1 MQSSDIMSNMKAMDI
16 VENIEKII
24 ENYSHADLNKK
35 STRVN
40 LANEV
45 YKNIVTDNPVEQ
57 NRNKQLLI
65 KLAERLELGQ
75 IKYRKDIPRDD
86 GRKWTKEALEEI
98 LDAMVYIGN
107 VLLIID
113 EEGK

>member
-1 MQSSDIMSNMKAMDI
+1 MQSSEIMSSMKAMDI
-16 VENIEKII
+16 KENLDKII

-40 LANEV
+40 LANDV
-45 YKNIVTDNPVEQ
+45 YKNIITNNPVEQ

-65 KLAERLELGQ
+65 KLAERLDIGQ
-75 IKYRKDIPRDD
+75 MKYGKDIPRDD

-98 LDAMVYIGN
+98 LDAMIYIGN
-107 VLLIID
+107 VLLTID
-113 EEGK
+113 EEK

>member
-1 MQSSDIMSNMKAMDI
+1 MQSADIMSNMKAMDI
-16 VENIEKII
+16 IENIEKII

-75 IKYRKDIPRDD
+75 IKYGKDIPRDD
-86 GRKWTKEALEEI
+86 GRKWTKEALEEV

-107 VLLIID
+107 VLLTID
-113 EEGK
+113 EEG

>member
-1 MQSSDIMSNMKAMDI
+1 MQSADIMSSMKAMDI

-24 ENYSHADLNKK
+24 ENYSHSDLNKK

-75 IKYRKDIPRDD
+75 MKYGKDIPRDD
-86 GRKWTKEALEEI
+86 GRKWTKEALEEV
-98 LDAMVYIGN
+98 LDAMIYIGN
-107 VLLIID
+107 VLLTID
-113 EEGK
+113 EEG

>member
-1 MQSSDIMSNMKAMDI
+1 MQSADIMSNMKAMDI
-16 VENIEKII
+16 IENIEKII

-75 IKYRKDIPRDD
+75 MKYGKDIPRDD

-107 VLLIID
+107 VLLTID
-113 EEGK
+113 EKEK

>member
-1 MQSSDIMSNMKAMDI
+1 MQSADIMSNMKAMDI
-16 VENIEKII
+16 IENIEKII

-75 IKYRKDIPRDD
+75 MKYGKDIPRDD
-86 GRKWTKEALEEI
+86 GRKWTKEALEEV

-107 VLLIID
+107 VLLTID
-113 EEGK
+113 EEG

>member
-45 YKNIVTDNPVEQ
+45 YKNIITNNPVEQ
-57 NRNKQLLI
+57 NRNTRLLI

-75 IKYRKDIPRDD
+75 MKYGKDIPRDD

-107 VLLIID
+107 VLLTID
-113 EEGK
+113 EKEK

>member
-1 MQSSDIMSNMKAMDI
+1 MQSSDIMSSMKAMDI
-16 VENIEKII
+16 IENIEKII
-24 ENYSHADLNKK
+24 ENYNHADLNKK

-45 YKNIVTDNPVEQ
+45 YKNIVTNNLNEQ
-57 NRNKQLLI
+57 NRNQRLLI

-75 IKYRKDIPRDD
+75 MKYGKDIPRDD

-107 VLLIID
+107 VLLTID
-113 EEGK
+113 EEG

>member
-75 IKYRKDIPRDD
+75 IKYGKDIPRDD

-107 VLLIID
+107 VLLTID
-113 EEGK
+113 EKEK

>member
-1 MQSSDIMSNMKAMDI
+1 MQSADIMSNMKAMDI
-16 VENIEKII
+16 IENIEKII

-45 YKNIVTDNPVEQ
+45 YKNIITDNPVEQ

-75 IKYRKDIPRDD
+75 MKYGKDIPRDD
-86 GRKWTKEALEEI
+86 GRKWTKEALEEV

-107 VLLIID
+107 VLLTID
-113 EEGK
+113 EEG

>member
-75 IKYRKDIPRDD
+75 IKYGKDIPRDD
-86 GRKWTKEALEEI
+86 GRKWTKEALEEV

-107 VLLIID
+107 VLLTID
-113 EEGK
+113 EEG

>member
-1 MQSSDIMSNMKAMDI
+1 MQSSDIMSSMKAMDI
-16 VENIEKII
+16 IENIEKII

-45 YKNIVTDNPVEQ
+45 YKNIVTNNPNEQ
-57 NRNKQLLI
+57 NRNQRLLI

-75 IKYRKDIPRDD
+75 MKYGKDIPRDD

-107 VLLIID
+107 VLLTID
-113 EEGK
+113 EEG

>member
-1 MQSSDIMSNMKAMDI
+1 MQSADIMSNMKAMYI
-16 VENIEKII
+16 IENIEKII

-75 IKYRKDIPRDD
+75 MKYGKDIPRDD
-86 GRKWTKEALEEI
+86 GRKWTKEALEEV

-107 VLLIID
+107 VLLTID
-113 EEGK
+113 EEG

>member
-1 MQSSDIMSNMKAMDI
+1 MQSSDIMSSMKAMDI
-16 VENIEKII
+16 IENIEKII
-24 ENYSHADLNKK
+24 ENYNHADLNKK

-45 YKNIVTDNPVEQ
+45 YKNIVTNNPNEQ
-57 NRNKQLLI
+57 NRNQRLLI

-75 IKYRKDIPRDD
+75 MKYGKDIPRDD

-107 VLLIID
+107 VLLTID
-113 EEGK
+113 EEG

>member
-1 MQSSDIMSNMKAMDI
+1 MQSSQIMNDMKTMDMI
-16 VENIEKII
+16 ENIENII
-24 ENYSHADLNKK
+24 KNYSDADLNKK

-45 YKNIVTDNPVEQ
+45 YKNIITNNPVEQ
-57 NRNKQLLI
+57 NRNTRLLI

-75 IKYRKDIPRDD
+75 MKYGKDIPRDD

-107 VLLIID
+107 VLLTID
-113 EEGK
+113 ENEK

>member
-1 MQSSDIMSNMKAMDI
+1 MQSADIMSNMKAMDI
-16 VENIEKII
+16 IENIEKII

-75 IKYRKDIPRDD
+75 MKYGKDIPRDD
-86 GRKWTKEALEEI
+86 GRKWTKEALEVV
-98 LDAMVYIGN
+98 LDDMVYIGN
-107 VLLIID
+107 VLLTID
-113 EEGK
+113 EEG

>member
-1 MQSSDIMSNMKAMDI
+1 MQSSDIMSSMKAMDI
-16 VENIEKII
+16 IENIEKII

-45 YKNIVTDNPVEQ
+45 YKNIVTNNLNEQ
-57 NRNKQLLI
+57 NRNQRLLI

-75 IKYRKDIPRDD
+75 MKYGKDIPRDD

-107 VLLIID
+107 VLLTID
-113 EEGK
+113 EEG

>member
-1 MQSSDIMSNMKAMDI
+1 MQSADIMSNMKAMDI
-16 VENIEKII
+16 IENIEKII

-40 LANEV
+40 LANKV
-45 YKNIVTDNPVEQ
+45 YKNIVTDNQVEQ

-75 IKYRKDIPRDD
+75 MKYGKDIPRDD
-86 GRKWTKEALEEI
+86 GRKWTKEALEEV

-107 VLLIID
+107 VLLTID
-113 EEGK
+113 EEG

>member
-1 MQSSDIMSNMKAMDI
+1 MQSSDIMKNMKAMDI
-16 VENIEKII
+16 IENIEKII
-24 ENYSHADLNKK
+24 ENYNHADLNKK

-45 YKNIVTDNPVEQ
+45 YKNIVTNNLNEQ
-57 NRNKQLLI
+57 NRNQRLLI

-75 IKYRKDIPRDD
+75 MKYGKDIPRDD

-107 VLLIID
+107 VLLTID
-113 EEGK
+113 EEG

>member
-75 IKYRKDIPRDD
+75 IKYGKDIPRDD

>member
-1 MQSSDIMSNMKAMDI
+1 MQSADIMSNMKAMDMI
-16 VENIEKII
+16 ENIEKII

-75 IKYRKDIPRDD
+75 MKYGKDIPRDD
-86 GRKWTKEALEEI
+86 GRKWTKEALEEV

-107 VLLIID
+107 VLLTID
-113 EEGK
+113 EEG

>member
-1 MQSSDIMSNMKAMDI
+1 MQSADIMSNMKAMDI
-16 VENIEKII
+16 IENIEKMI

-75 IKYRKDIPRDD
+75 MKYGKDIPRDD
-86 GRKWTKEALEEI
+86 GRKWTKEALEEV

-107 VLLIID
+107 VLLTID
-113 EEGK
+113 EEG

>member
-1 MQSSDIMSNMKAMDI
+1 MQSADIMSNMKAMDMI
-16 VENIEKII
+16 ENIEKII

-45 YKNIVTDNPVEQ
+45 YKNIITDNPVEQ

-75 IKYRKDIPRDD
+75 MKYGKDIPRDD
-86 GRKWTKEALEEI
+86 GRKWTKEALEEV
-98 LDAMVYIGN
+98 LGAMVYIGN
-107 VLLIID
+107 VLLTID
-113 EEGK
+113 EEG

>member
-1 MQSSDIMSNMKAMDI
+1 MQSSNIMSNMKAMDI

-75 IKYRKDIPRDD
+75 MKYGKDIPRDD
-86 GRKWTKEALEEI
+86 GRKWTKEALEEV

-107 VLLIID
+107 VLLTID
-113 EEGK
+113 EEG

>member
-1 MQSSDIMSNMKAMDI
+1 MQSADIMSNMKAMDI
-16 VENIEKII
+16 IENIEKII

-65 KLAERLELGQ
+65 ILAERLELGQ
-75 IKYRKDIPRDD
+75 MKYGKDIPRDD
-86 GRKWTKEALEEI
+86 GRKWTKEALEEV

-107 VLLIID
+107 VLLTID
-113 EEGK
+113 EEG

>member
-1 MQSSDIMSNMKAMDI
+1 MK
-16 VENIEKII
+16 
-24 ENYSHADLNKK
+24 Y
-35 STRVN
+35 
-40 LANEV
+40 
-45 YKNIVTDNPVEQ
+45 
-57 NRNKQLLI
+57 
-65 KLAERLELGQ
+65 G
-75 IKYRKDIPRDD
+75 KDIPRDD

>member
-75 IKYRKDIPRDD
+75 MKYGKDIPRDD
-86 GRKWTKEALEEI
+86 GRKWTKEALEVV
-98 LDAMVYIGN
+98 LDDMVYIGN
-107 VLLIID
+107 VLLTID
-113 EEGK
+113 EEG

>member
-1 MQSSDIMSNMKAMDI
+1 MQSADIMSSMKAMDI

-24 ENYSHADLNKK
+24 ENYSHSDLNKK

-45 YKNIVTDNPVEQ
+45 YKNIVTNSPVEQ

-75 IKYRKDIPRDD
+75 MKYGKDIPRDD
-86 GRKWTKEALEEI
+86 GRKWTKEALEEV
-98 LDAMVYIGN
+98 LDAMIYISN
-107 VLLIID
+107 VLLTID
-113 EEGK
+113 EEG

>member
-1 MQSSDIMSNMKAMDI
+1 MSNMKAMDMI
-16 VENIEKII
+16 ENIEKII

-75 IKYRKDIPRDD
+75 MKYGKDIPRDD
-86 GRKWTKEALEEI
+86 GRKWTKEALEEV

-107 VLLIID
+107 VLLTID
-113 EEGK
+113 EEG

>member
-1 MQSSDIMSNMKAMDI
+1 MQSADIMSNVKAMDI

-75 IKYRKDIPRDD
+75 MKYGKDIPRDD
-86 GRKWTKEALEEI
+86 GRKWTKEALEEV

-107 VLLIID
+107 VLLTID
-113 EEGK
+113 EEG

>member
-1 MQSSDIMSNMKAMDI
+1 MQSADIMSNMKAMDMI
-16 VENIEKII
+16 ENIEKII

-45 YKNIVTDNPVEQ
+45 YKNIITDNPVEQ

-75 IKYRKDIPRDD
+75 MKYGKDIPRDD
-86 GRKWTKEALEEI
+86 GRKWTKEALEEV

-107 VLLIID
+107 VLLTID
-113 EEGK
+113 EEG

>member
-1 MQSSDIMSNMKAMDI
+1 MSSMKAMDI

-24 ENYSHADLNKK
+24 ENYSHSDLNKK

-45 YKNIVTDNPVEQ
+45 YKNIVTNSPVEQ

-75 IKYRKDIPRDD
+75 MKYGKDIPRDD
-86 GRKWTKEALEEI
+86 GRKWTKEALEEV
-98 LDAMVYIGN
+98 LDAMIYISN
-107 VLLIID
+107 VLLTID
-113 EEGK
+113 EEG

>member
-1 MQSSDIMSNMKAMDI
+1 MQSADIMSNMKAMDI
-16 VENIEKII
+16 IENIEKII

-65 KLAERLELGQ
+65 KLAERL
-75 IKYRKDIPRDD
+75 
-86 GRKWTKEALEEI
+86 
-98 LDAMVYIGN
+98 
-107 VLLIID
+107 
-113 EEGK
+113 